1 MVKCDDRACCGHMR
15 SSIRSILPERFLLAP
30 YPILQSSSG
39 LYIPKPQEHDGKTFA
54 PFLLRRSLEITPTYE
69 GFGKLIYDLY
79 CPSLQKD
86 RQTLLERTCQR
97 CALYFCTKK
106 RAKEH
111 VNFCQKQNNTPEMHS
126 VHPSRILTRRSNGRS
141 REILC
146 VVRENDDAEW
156 LDETDVDLQQS
167 TVPTTDLQDAYPV
180 IGVEE
185 SFVNPWS
192 ESIEHEII
200 NVDYST

>member
-1 MVKCDDRACCGHMR
+1 MR
-15 SSIRSILPERFLLAP
+15 SSIRSILSERFLIPP
-30 YPILQSSSG
+30 YPILQSSRG

-86 RQTLLERTCQR
+86 RQILLERTCQR

-106 RAKEH
+106 KAKEH
-111 VNFCQKQNNTPEMHS
+111 VNFCHKQYNTPEMHS
-126 VHPSRILTRRSNGRS
+126 VRPSRILTRRSNGRS

-185 SFVNPWS
+185 SLANPWS
-192 ESIEHEII
+192 ENIVH
-200 NVDYST
+200 